1 MSATDPAPATDDVTI
16 IDPPAP
22 TTPEPAAPPVEDPA
36 APVATNRI
44 SRALQLAFGKEDPLK
59 DEHSKL
65 TAEITNLRA
74 STKASH
80 DRVAEVE
87 RLLAAASQYV
97 ATQSSVLAAKLNLT
111 GDITAE
117 TLATA
122 IDKSI
127 ATQVATEIAQAG
139 VPATQLPAASAA
151 DPTENTMTLKA
162 FNKLSVREKEAFRR
176 SGGKFTK

>member
-1 MSATDPAPATDDVTI
+1 M
-16 IDPPAP
+16 
-22 TTPEPAAPPVEDPA
+22 EDPA

-44 SRALQLAFGKEDPLK
+44 SRALQLAFGKEDPLR

-65 TAEITNLRA
+65 TAELTNQRA
-74 STKASH
+74 STKAAH

-97 ATQSSVLAAKLNLT
+97 ATQSTVLAAKLNLT

-117 TLATA
+117 SLATA
-122 IDKSI
+122 IDQRI

-139 VPATQLPAASAA
+139 IPATALPSATAA
-151 DPTENTMTLKA
+151 DPQVLETSRALFAALKPEDQMA
-162 FNKLSVREKEAFRR
+162 FVKA
-176 SGGKFTK
+176 GGRIL

>member
-1 MSATDPAPATDDVTI
+1 MSASDPVPATDDESI

-22 TTPEPAAPPVEDPA
+22 ITPAPTPDPVEDPA

-44 SRALQLAFGKEDPLK
+44 SRALQLAFGKEDPLR

-65 TAEITNLRA
+65 TAELTNLRA
-74 STKASH
+74 STKAAH

-87 RLLAAASQYV
+87 RLLSAASQYV

-122 IDKSI
+122 IDQRI
-127 ATQVATEIAQAG
+127 AAQVATEIAQAG
-139 VPATQLPAASAA
+139 VPATALPSSTASDPAELNISLAEFKKLKPAEQL
-151 DPTENTMTLKA
+151 A
-162 FNKLSVREKEAFRR
+162 FSK
-176 SGGKFTK
+176 SGGRITG